1 MIEALGVVGKLIRMG
16 STNRQARDDAKAL
29 GVAFETTFGAG
40 QRVAAV
46 FLVDQAIENL
56 FAVMA
61 KRRMAQVVSKC
72 SSFDD
77 VGIKVFGVEPQLVER
92 RLLEVCGDVLR

>member
-1 MIEALGVVGKLIRMG
+1 LIG
-16 STNRQARDDAKAL
+16 PTDRQARDDSKAL

-40 QRVAAV
+40 QRVFEVVAAV

-77 VGIKVFGVEPQLVER
+77 VGIKVFAVELQLVER
-92 RLLEVCGDVLR
+92 RLREVCGDVLR